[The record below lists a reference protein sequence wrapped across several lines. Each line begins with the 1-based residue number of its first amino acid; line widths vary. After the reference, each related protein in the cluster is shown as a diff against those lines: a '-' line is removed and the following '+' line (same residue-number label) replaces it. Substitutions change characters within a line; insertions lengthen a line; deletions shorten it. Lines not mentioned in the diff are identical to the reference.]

1 MLEIEMLEPI
11 SIIVPDTSVRIVVKY
26 EADDL
31 VSINV
36 FREGMQEERVV
47 LQGMDAD
54 GNKPNP

>member
-36 FREGMQEERVV
+36 FREGMQEERIV
-47 LQGMDAD
+47 LQGMDGD